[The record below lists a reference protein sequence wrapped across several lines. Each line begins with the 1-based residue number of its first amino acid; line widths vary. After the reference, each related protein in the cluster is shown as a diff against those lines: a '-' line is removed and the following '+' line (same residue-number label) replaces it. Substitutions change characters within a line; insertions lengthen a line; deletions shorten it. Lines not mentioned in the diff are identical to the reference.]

1 MPAMISNATFIAA
14 IQGMTVTGVT
24 RHFDDPPESLSTADL
39 PAAFPLWP
47 GSNMLDMVTSCI
59 DTGKTRT
66 MGFVICVEASGQ
78 GTNAT
83 KYAQYAALMDN
94 LETALETAFPATT
107 VNYYTFE
114 YNTVPGYPVADQTY
128 WAIVAT
134 IQVMATL
141 GG

>member
-14 IQGMTVTGVT
+14 IQAMAVTGVT

-47 GSNMLDMVTSCI
+47 AAGLGDMPTSCI

-83 KYAQYAALMDN
+83 KYAQFAALMDN
-94 LETALETAFPATT
+94 LESAIATSFSTA
-107 VNYYTFE
+107 VNFYTFE
-114 YNTVPGYPVADQTY
+114 YNTVPGYPVGDQTY

>member
-1 MPAMISNATFIAA
+1 MPAMLSNANFLSA
-14 IQGMTVTGVT
+14 IQGMTVTSVT
-24 RHFDDPPESLSTADL
+24 RHFDDPPQSLSTADL

-47 GSNMLDMVTSCI
+47 SANFLDMPTSCL

-66 MGFVICVEASGQ
+66 IGFVICIEASGQ
-78 GTNAT
+78 GTN
-83 KYAQYAALMDN
+83 KLNYARYAALMDN
-94 LETALETAFPATT
+94 LETAINTAFQTA

-114 YNTVPGYPVADQTY
+114 MSTVPDYAVGDNTY

-134 IQVMATL
+134 ISIMATL